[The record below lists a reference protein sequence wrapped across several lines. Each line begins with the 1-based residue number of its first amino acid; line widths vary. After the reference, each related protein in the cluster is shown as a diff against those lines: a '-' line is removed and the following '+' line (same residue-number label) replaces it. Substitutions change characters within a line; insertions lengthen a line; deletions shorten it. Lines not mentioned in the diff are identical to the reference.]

1 MHRRLLISLLASL
14 CGLAA
19 MPAMAA
25 AQADEVFVDP
35 QSPSG
40 KEYEIPIDR
49 ARSQAAPKSKA
60 PASGASQ
67 APSGASQSSL
77 FGEGVGSDD
86 AAAGTKKS
94 KMSPERT
101 ADQRRPAQEAA
112 APPPAVLKAQAA
124 APDGSANGAILAVA
138 VGVLLI
144 GTLIGLFVR
153 RRSAS

>member
-1 MHRRLLISLLASL
+1 MIVLRISL
-14 CGLAA
+14 CGLGA

-40 KEYEIPIDR
+40 KEYAIPIDR
-49 ARSQAAPKSKA
+49 ARSEAAPKSKG

-67 APSGASQSSL
+67 SPL
-77 FGEGVGSDD
+77 FGDGVGTDD
-86 AAAGTKKS
+86 A
-94 KMSPERT
+94 
-101 ADQRRPAQEAA
+101 PASGNGSAA
-112 APPPAVLKAQAA
+112 ASERPGDRQPAAQPPPAVLRAQAA
-124 APDGSANGAILAVA
+124 APDGSANGVMLAVA
-138 VGVLLI
+138 AGVLLI

>member
-1 MHRRLLISLLASL
+1 
-14 CGLAA
+14 

-40 KEYEIPIDR
+40 KEYAIPIDR

-67 APSGASQSSL
+67 APSGASQAPSGASQSSL

-86 AAAGTKKS
+86 ATAGTKKTN
-94 KMSPERT
+94 MSPKRT
-101 ADQRRPAQEAA
+101 ADQRRPAREAA

-124 APDGSANGAILAVA
+124 APDGSANGVILAAA